1 MSFKSKF
8 IALNAC
14 LISLAVLISTPVMAK
29 KPSERITVVDLAVF
43 ANSEEGPFPGV
54 FDTLID
60 LVSSDEV
67 VLSKLSGNGQYTVFA
82 PTDDAFGNLMTALG
96 ANCIVPTSDDIRSI
110 LLYHVVRGRRDA
122 ANVIGSDQLR
132 TLNGAFFNQSGGMI
146 MDVAGQTANIIVT
159 DVFADNGV
167 IHAIDTVIL
176 PFEVPNLCTP

>member
-8 IALNAC
+8 IALNTC
-14 LISLAVLISTPVMAK
+14 LISLAVLVSTPVMAK

-43 ANSEEGPFPGV
+43 ANSEEGPFPGT

-67 VLSKLSGNGQYTVFA
+67 VLSKLSGNGKYTVFA
-82 PTDDAFGNLMTALG
+82 PTDAAFGNLMTALG

-110 LLYHVVRGRRDA
+110 LLYHVVRGNRDA
-122 ANVIGSDQLR
+122 ASVIGSDQLR
-132 TLNGAFFNQSGGMI
+132 TLNGAFFHQSGGMI

>member
-1 MSFKSKF
+1 MNFKLKF
-8 IALNAC
+8 FTLSSC
-14 LISLAVLISTPVMAK
+14 LISLAVLVSTPAMAK
-29 KPSERITVVDLAVF
+29 KPSERITVVDLAVY

-54 FDTLID
+54 FDTLIE
-60 LVSSDEV
+60 LVSSDEI
-67 VLSKLSGNGQYTVFA
+67 VLEKLSGNGQYTVFA

-110 LLYHVVRGRRDA
+110 LLYHVVRGNRDA

-132 TLNGAFFNQSGGMI
+132 TLNGAFFHQSGGMI
-146 MDVAGQTANIIVT
+146 MDVAGQTANIIVP

-176 PFEVPNLCTP
+176 PFEVPNLCAP